1 MTGPRTNKI
10 EKIFFDNLINHQKMA
25 AASYQPITWSS
36 VDTSAICG
44 ELPPGEYVIGDLY
57 YLIDRDIYVDVWT
70 NLFHLKNGTY
80 RSSRNEIFA
89 IKGAS
94 VGSIFKGTNNFRYT
108 VDSGNIGIANYSL
121 IDKDEQQLKPY
132 GTYHKFD
139 YPVKY
144 VFNSN
149 GLLFQSGNWKLFIET
164 Y

>member
-1 MTGPRTNKI
+1 M
-10 EKIFFDNLINHQKMA
+10 

-57 YLIDRDIYVDVWT
+57 YLINRDIYIDIWT

-89 IKGAS
+89 IKAATI
-94 VGSIFKGTNNFRYT
+94 GSIFKGTNNFKYM
-108 VDSGNIGIANYSL
+108 VDSGNIGITNYSL
-121 IDKDEQQLKPY
+121 VDKTKSNLDDEYMFKPY
-132 GTYHKFD
+132 GTYHRFD

-144 VFNSN
+144 VFNSK
-149 GLLFQSGNWKLFIET
+149 GLLFQSENWRLFIET
-164 Y
+164 